1 MVRTGRPPSDDSRD
15 KTVRARMSTEELEKL
30 NFCCIATGKT
40 KSEIIREGIDKVYQ
54 ELKAK

>member
-1 MVRTGRPPSDDSRD
+1 MVRTGRPPSDDSKHHRII
-15 KTVRARMSTEELEKL
+15 TRMSAEELEKL
-30 NFCCIATGKT
+30 NFCCTATGKT